1 MTQLALGSGVMC
13 EVLHLDDKQRPATH
27 RAWTRLEPDEVCDVC
42 ESCSRGLVALGW
54 LAEERMGEMT

>member
-1 MTQLALGSGVMC
+1 MTQLSLLLLCVVG
-13 EVLHLDDKQRPATH
+13 HLDDRERIATH

-42 ESCSRGLVALGW
+42 ESCAKGLVALGW